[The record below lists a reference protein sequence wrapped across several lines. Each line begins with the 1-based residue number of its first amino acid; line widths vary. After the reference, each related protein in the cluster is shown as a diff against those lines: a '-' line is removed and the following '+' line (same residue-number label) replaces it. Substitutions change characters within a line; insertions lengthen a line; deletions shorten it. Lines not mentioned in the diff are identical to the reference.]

1 MSDNFWRGKRVLI
14 TGHTGFKGS
23 WLSLWLSHL
32 GASVSGYSLPSTSPS
47 HFTVSRIGERLN
59 SSMEGDIR
67 DLASIVDCVESQQP
81 EIIFHMAAQSLVRYS
96 YHNPV
101 ETYQTNIIGTVNV
114 LEAIRKSSSV
124 KAVVVVTSDKCY
136 ENHEFIWGYREND
149 PMGGH
154 DPYSSSKGCTE
165 LVAASYRSSYFPAN
179 QYSKHGLG
187 LATVRAGN
195 VIGGGDWS
203 ADRLIPDL
211 LNAHKQDKEV
221 IIRNS
226 EAIRPWQF
234 VLEPLGGYMA
244 LAERLYEDGPAYAE
258 AWNFGPREDDMLPV
272 EALIKRLSIYLDNAI
287 RYRVISDPI
296 LHESTLLK
304 LDCSKAAARLAW
316 RPRTSINDA
325 LRFIADWQI
334 SNLLGRDMQ
343 EVSLA
348 QIILFKSL
356 NQGNENI

>member
-1 MSDNFWRGKRVLI
+1 
-14 TGHTGFKGS
+14 
-23 WLSLWLSHL
+23 
-32 GASVSGYSLPSTSPS
+32 
-47 HFTVSRIGERLN
+47 
-59 SSMEGDIR
+59 
-67 DLASIVDCVESQQP
+67 
-81 EIIFHMAAQSLVRYS
+81 
-96 YHNPV
+96 
-101 ETYQTNIIGTVNV
+101 
-114 LEAIRKSSSV
+114 
-124 KAVVVVTSDKCY
+124 
-136 ENHEFIWGYREND
+136 
-149 PMGGH
+149 
-154 DPYSSSKGCTE
+154 
-165 LVAASYRSSYFPAN
+165 
-179 QYSKHGLG
+179 
-187 LATVRAGN
+187 
-195 VIGGGDWS
+195 
-203 ADRLIPDL
+203 
-211 LNAHKQDKEV
+211 
-221 IIRNS
+221 
-226 EAIRPWQF
+226 
-234 VLEPLGGYMA
+234 MA